1 MIVRII
7 NYRFVTVI
15 VTLIAALCR
24 AHEVWMEEMCA
35 NPVAG
40 LIKIIGIIIVVWF
53 LFTPNSILES
63 KDC

>member
-1 MIVRII
+1 MIIRII

-15 VTLIAALCR
+15 ITLIAALCR
-24 AHEVWMEEMCA
+24 VHEVWMEEMYA

-53 LFTPNSILES
+53 LFTPNSVLES